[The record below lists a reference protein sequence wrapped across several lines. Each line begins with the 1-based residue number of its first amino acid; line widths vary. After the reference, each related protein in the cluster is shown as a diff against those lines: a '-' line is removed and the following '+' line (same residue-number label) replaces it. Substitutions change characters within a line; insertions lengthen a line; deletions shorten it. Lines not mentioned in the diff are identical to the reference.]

1 MTDSLEQARFDAFVK
16 FYRENRNNFALAER
30 KRWDEMTAKLEAPKS
45 FFWTRERMG
54 SYIQMDVGWE
64 FKTGRYRVQFPLYEI
79 LYHKWTGMDALGH
92 LAELGDKLE
101 ELNPEL
107 GNAMVLLVDYE
118 PDVSD
123 LVLWYDLDQISGKL
137 LRFKAIRKGGLLQ
150 VKAHVE
156 E

>member
-1 MTDSLEQARFDAFVK
+1 MAESLEQGRFDAFVK
-16 FYRENRNNFALAER
+16 FYREHRDNVQLSER
-30 KRWDEMTAKLEAPKS
+30 KRWDEMTSKLEAPRD
-45 FFWTRERMG
+45 FYWTRERMG
-54 SYIQMDVGWE
+54 GYIQMDVGWACNN
-64 FKTGRYRVQFPLYEI
+64 GRYRMQFPLYEVM
-79 LYHKWTGMDALGH
+79 YHKWTGTEALGH

-118 PDVSD
+118 ADVSD

-137 LRFKAIRKGGLLQ
+137 IRFKAIRKGGLLQ